1 MIIGKEAKNLS
12 FELLNSVLCQWSL
25 LFYLPQFTNIY
36 YFTLFWIHLDNKRKD
51 FNFKKKKIGD
61 DFQDDKTRLS
71 VLVPEFIYAC
81 LECQHFKPSDHIRM
95 Y

>member
-1 MIIGKEAKNLS
+1 MVITFLS
-12 FELLNSVLCQWSL
+12 TSIYQYVLLH
-25 LFYLPQFTNIY
+25 I
-36 YFTLFWIHLDNKRKD
+36 YFTLPILDSRNERKD

-71 VLVPEFIYAC
+71 VLVPEFIHAC

>member
-1 MIIGKEAKNLS
+1 MVITFLS
-12 FELLNSVLCQWSL
+12 TSIFQYVLLHIFSDSRNE
-25 LFYLPQFTNIY
+25 
-36 YFTLFWIHLDNKRKD
+36 RKD
-51 FNFKKKKIGD
+51 FNSKKKKIGD

-71 VLVPEFIYAC
+71 VLVPEFIHAC